1 MLVAGEDH
9 PGRSASAPAYLGPR
23 TVVGSATWWSMG
35 CPAGAGR
42 GGPLGLSRPSS
53 RGWRQCLL
61 GSRPRRG
68 ASAWVDRTQT
78 RGPG

>member
-23 TVVGSATWWSMG
+23 TVLGFGDMMIDGVSR
-35 CPAGAGR
+35 GAGR

-61 GSRPRRG
+61 GSWPRRG
-68 ASAWVDRTQT
+68 ASAWADRTQIWAW
-78 RGPG
+78 